1 MRSQQINK
9 LISLKCNEVI
19 NKKKSN
25 LEYIGRTIPYG
36 YALDKKTRKLIIDKN
51 SSHVVYTIFDLYDKG
66 YGFTTIAEFLNARGI
81 VPPSLYN
88 ETKEYIKYFNTNC
101 AIKWEKSSVRKII
114 MNRVYTGSYRYTT
127 EKTHDSIIN
136 NELWDSVQTKIK
148 NKITD
153 STHDFYD
160 KNGNEFSGKVF
171 CSLCGKSFT
180 IETSRCKDG
189 KIKYLRCS
197 CYDRRGN
204 HKYNCDN
211 KLAIRYD
218 ELRDIVDYVIGEN
231 VLQNIDFK
239 SIANE
244 YIKFVKN
251 DSIGIHRKYLKQEK
265 KILKEL
271 IYKYELLMHDVTNN
285 NLYDKLL
292 LIDYNKRIKNYNERL
307 HEIDMTLKEIYSF
320 ARIKNISTKELFFD
334 KFIIDNFINKIEIGA
349 LIDNT
354 REIKITLY

>member
-1 MRSQQINK
+1 
-9 LISLKCNEVI
+9 
-19 NKKKSN
+19 
-25 LEYIGRTIPYG
+25 
-36 YALDKKTRKLIIDKN
+36 
-51 SSHVVYTIFDLYDKG
+51 
-66 YGFTTIAEFLNARGI
+66 
-81 VPPSLYN
+81 
-88 ETKEYIKYFNTNC
+88 
-101 AIKWEKSSVRKII
+101 

-218 ELRDIVDYVIGEN
+218 ELRDIVDYVIEEN

-251 DSIGIHRKYLKQEK
+251 NSIEIHRNYLKQKK

-271 IYKYELLMHDVTNN
+271 ICKYEILMHDSTNN

-292 LIDYNKRIKNYNERL
+292 IIDYNKRIKNYNERL

-349 LIDNT
+349 LIDNA
-354 REIKITLY
+354 RKIKVTLN